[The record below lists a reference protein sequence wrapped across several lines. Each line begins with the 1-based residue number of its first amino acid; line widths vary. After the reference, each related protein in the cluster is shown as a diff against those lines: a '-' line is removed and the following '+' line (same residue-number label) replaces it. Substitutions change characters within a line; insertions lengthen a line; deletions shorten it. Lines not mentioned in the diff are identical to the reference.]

1 MQTVA
6 KKVNAYQT
14 LTNLNEARLQK
25 KQRNITKTDNK
36 YSMRDLICGVYDA
49 SRCNMDK
56 ITVDMIKYIENLSW
70 RENQDGNRRE
80 ENVHNNNKYVAV
92 WGWRLSCPQQL
103 KHSLTK
109 MLITHN
115 NKCQCFITD
124 GINRQ
129 QGQPNK
135 APYTPNF

>member
-36 YSMRDLICGVYDA
+36 YSMRDLICGVYSA

-56 ITVDMIKYIENLSW
+56 ISVDMIKYIENLS
-70 RENQDGNRRE
+70 
-80 ENVHNNNKYVAV
+80 
-92 WGWRLSCPQQL
+92 
-103 KHSLTK
+103 
-109 MLITHN
+109 
-115 NKCQCFITD
+115 
-124 GINRQ
+124 
-129 QGQPNK
+129 
-135 APYTPNF
+135 